1 MPFKKPLIF
10 FGVGLVG
17 LIILINAS
25 LFIVYPE
32 TQVLVLEFGEPKR
45 VIKEPGLH
53 WKVPFVESLVS
64 YDKRIIS
71 LDAPPEEVITADKNR
86 MVVDTYTRFKI
97 TDPLM
102 FYKKSG
108 TEERGVQLLT
118 AQISPGLRKTLG
130 QVEFEDVLSGKREEV
145 MRHVQKEVAASAK
158 DLGIEVI
165 DVRIRKADV
174 PKQNSESI
182 YRRMNSERE
191 RFAKELRA
199 KGKERAQAIKAEA
212 DRQSTVVIANANKQ
226 SQILKGEGDG
236 EAARIYGNAFG
247 KNPAFYKFLRALQA
261 YEAALIQ
268 GETPLTVILDPKENE
283 FFAHFNGTQG

>member
-1 MPFKKPLIF
+1 MPFKKNLIF
-10 FGVGLVG
+10 FGVALVG

-25 LFIVYPE
+25 LFIVYPT

-283 FFAHFNGTQG
+283 FFAHFNGSQG

>member
-10 FGVGLVG
+10 FGVALVG